1 MWYSTSGAS
10 STLVCNAAR
19 RLATPEQQLASSR
32 TQRSGRKAGMQTGMY
47 DVPASGK
54 RGWNRVPLSTN
65 AVSPA
70 LSSTVEPSGK
80 PNTRRPLQQ

>member
-1 MWYSTSGAS
+1 MWYRTSGAS
-10 STLVCNAAR
+10 STLVVCNAAR
-19 RLATPEQQLASSR
+19 RLATSEQLPSSL

-54 RGWNRVPLSTN
+54 RGWKRVPLSTN

-70 LSSTVEPSGK
+70 LSSTVDPSGR
-80 PNTRRPLQQ
+80 PNTNRPLQQ

>member
-32 TQRSGRKAGMQTGMY
+32 TQRSGQKAGMQTGMY

-54 RGWNRVPLSTN
+54 RGWKRVPLSTN
-65 AVSPA
+65 AVSPCF
-70 LSSTVEPSGK
+70 SSTVEPSGRPK
-80 PNTRRPLQQ
+80 IKRPLQQ